1 MPVAN
6 IDELAFKLSSY
17 LSPKKVNRVRRAY
30 YYAEQAHEGQYRRSG
45 EPYIIHPLQVAE
57 ILSDMHMDHQSLM
70 AAMLHDVLE
79 DTPVNKDALIEQ
91 FGANVAEM
99 VDGVSKL
106 THLKFENKQE
116 EQAENFQKIVLAM
129 AKDIR
134 VILVKLADRLHN
146 MRTLGVMPPH
156 KKRRIAK
163 ETLDIYAPVAQRL
176 GIGTLRRELEDLC
189 FANMHPMRSTRI
201 QAAVRSISGNR
212 NAMVEKIQEALQD
225 QLDNED
231 INAVVFGREKH
242 LFSIYRKMQE
252 QRKAFESIM
261 DVYGF
266 RIVTDSVDT
275 CYRILGLVHNY
286 YKPVPNRFKDYI
298 AIPKANGY
306 QSLHT
311 TLIGMNGVPIEIQIR
326 TKEMDE
332 MAAWGIAS
340 HSLYKQNDSED
351 PHPSHARARRWV
363 KGLLEIQERAGNPV
377 EFIENV
383 KIDLFP
389 DEIYIFSPKGRIIEL
404 PKQACAIDFA
414 YAIHTDVGN
423 RCTGCLI
430 NRKVAPLTQPLK
442 SGDTVRILTGN
453 DARPNP
459 AWLNHAIT
467 AKARASIRHHMK
479 TLRETDS
486 QSLGYRMLS
495 SALQAL
501 GGNIQALPDEAF
513 ERLLDDT
520 TGNSKAKVLE
530 DIGLGNRLPYLVAHR
545 LLNDDDDS
553 LASEGKKPMLLSG
566 AEGVLVSYAKC
577 CHPIPGDPIVGVISK
592 GKGLMVH
599 VESCKNINELR
610 NDPNRCLPF
619 AWDEKI
625 DSEFVVDLRLE
636 VQNERGALAKIAGTV
651 AEAEANIESIN
662 MDERDAHTSIVRAS
676 ISVYNRVHLAKVI
689 RLLRLLDKVV
699 LKISRIYA

>member
-1 MPVAN
+1 
-6 IDELAFKLSSY
+6 
-17 LSPKKVNRVRRAY
+17 
-30 YYAEQAHEGQYRRSG
+30 
-45 EPYIIHPLQVAE
+45 
-57 ILSDMHMDHQSLM
+57 
-70 AAMLHDVLE
+70 
-79 DTPVNKDALIEQ
+79 
-91 FGANVAEM
+91 
-99 VDGVSKL
+99 
-106 THLKFENKQE
+106 
-116 EQAENFQKIVLAM
+116 
-129 AKDIR
+129 
-134 VILVKLADRLHN
+134 
-146 MRTLGVMPPH
+146 MPPH

>member
-286 YKPVPNRFKDYI
+286 YKPIPNRFKDYI

-501 GGNIQALPDEAF
+501 GGNIQTLPDEAF

-520 TGNSKAKVLE
+520 TGDSKAKVLE

-553 LASEGKKPMLLSG
+553 VASEGKKPMLLSG

-619 AWDEKI
+619 AWDEQI

-699 LKISRIYA
+699 LKISRI

>member
-189 FANMHPMRSTRI
+189 FENMHPMRSTRI
-201 QAAVRSISGNR
+201 KAAVRSISGNR
-212 NAMVEKIQEALQD
+212 NAMVEKIQQALQD
-225 QLDNED
+225 QLDNDD

-242 LFSIYRKMQE
+242 LYSIYKKMQE

-266 RIVTDSVDT
+266 RIVTDSVDN
-275 CYRILGLVHNY
+275 CYRILGIVHNY
-286 YKPVPNRFKDYI
+286 YKPIPNRFKDYI

-340 HSLYKQNDSED
+340 HSLYKQNDSHD
-351 PHPSHARARRWV
+351 PHPAHARARRWV
-363 KGLLEIQERAGNPV
+363 KGLLEIQQRAGNPV

-389 DEIYIFSPKGRIIEL
+389 DEIYVFSPKGKIIEL

-442 SGDTVRILTGN
+442 SGDTVRILTGKL
-453 DARPNP
+453 ARPNP

-479 TLRETDS
+479 TLRESDS

-495 SALQAL
+495 SAVQAL
-501 GGNIQALPDEAF
+501 GGSIEALGDDAFDRLISDANIE
-513 ERLLDDT
+513 
-520 TGNSKAKVLE
+520 SKAKLFE

-545 LLNDDDDS
+545 LLNVGDDS
-553 LASEGKKPMLLSG
+553 PANDASKPMKLSG

-599 VESCKNINELR
+599 VESCKNINDLR
-610 NDPNRCLPF
+610 NDPDRCLPF
-619 AWDEKI
+619 AWDEQI
-625 DSEFVVDLRLE
+625 DHEFVVDLRLE
-636 VQNERGALAKIAGTV
+636 VQNERGALAKIAAAV
-651 AEAEANIESIN
+651 AEAEANIETIN
-662 MDERDAHTSIVRAS
+662 MDERDANTSVVRAS
-676 ISVYNRVHLAKVI
+676 ISVYDRVHLARVI
-689 RLLRLLDKVV
+689 RLLRRLDQVV